1 MRHPPRNSG
10 PPRRDMSDES
20 GQNSKPLQEAL
31 NLTRRMWDAA
41 RAGEWESLVV
51 MEKTRQ
57 ILFRKQFDGQPP
69 GHVAAEDRLIRPLIL
84 EILEIDREVLA
95 LGAQLRD
102 EAATVLSQISS
113 GKVAIRA
120 YRRFKQS

>member
-1 MRHPPRNSG
+1 
-10 PPRRDMSDES
+10 MSDEN

-31 NLTRRMWDAA
+31 NLTRRMRDAA

-57 ILFRKQFDGQPP
+57 ILFRKQFDDQPP
-69 GHVAAEDRLIRPLIL
+69 GHVAAEDRLLRPLIL